1 MAIVCNHCA
10 AMEQVLTDLVGS
22 KVSRVI
28 MKRVENELHA
38 QSKTPIQVLAP
49 RATSQG
55 ALISMSSKSS

>member
-38 QSKTPIQVLAP
+38 QSKTPIQVQAL
-49 RATSQG
+49 TSVLSHESNQPT
-55 ALISMSSKSS
+55 